1 MSEVEQ
7 DVLIGQV
14 MPQDQFTRR
23 PFKTLEALVD
33 YIRTFNITNGGF
45 AYGEFP
51 EFGTCYLLE
60 YPTRQE

>member
-1 MSEVEQ
+1 VFEEEGSV
-7 DVLIGQV
+7 GQV

-23 PFKTLEALVD
+23 PFKTLEALTD
-33 YIRTFNITNGGF
+33 FIRTFNITNGGF

-51 EFGTCYLLE
+51 ELGTCYLLE